1 MFRISKFIEP
11 ESSIEIARGWKKGE
25 GRVIA
30 NGCEVSFGGD
40 ENALKLDSGDGCTT
54 LRIHR
59 NLLNC
64 TLLKG

>member
-54 LRIHR
+54 LRIH
-59 NLLNC
+59 
-64 TLLKG
+64 